1 MAGDAVKA
9 RALVILCPALVAVSL
24 WVAAAPMAERIFG
37 HGDASASSP
46 GGLAPTAKPAFV
58 DSGPVLDF
66 APFGQAVGAAPAG
79 TLGAA
84 QTGLVLLGI
93 TIAQPQSGSRAKIFG
108 GEMAAANYRISSAI
122 TADFSLIGVFVDHVS
137 DAFGGQELDL
147 NFDHDDAGADPLA
160 RTAGLDIQEGRT
172 RDARTAIVCRA

>member
-1 MAGDAVKA
+1 
-9 RALVILCPALVAVSL
+9 
-24 WVAAAPMAERIFG
+24 
-37 HGDASASSP
+37 
-46 GGLAPTAKPAFV
+46 
-58 DSGPVLDF
+58 
-66 APFGQAVGAAPAG
+66 
-79 TLGAA
+79 
-84 QTGLVLLGI
+84 
-93 TIAQPQSGSRAKIFG
+93 
-108 GEMAAANYRISSAI
+108 MAAANYRISSAI